1 MTTTRTVAAGLLLTS
16 LALAGCGRTAGEPAL
31 APTASETTAAPS
43 TSVTDLEATV
53 SAAETE
59 LNGLDR
65 DFQLD
70 QDFQDDGTP

>member
-1 MTTTRTVAAGLLLTS
+1 
-16 LALAGCGRTAGEPAL
+16 
-31 APTASETTAAPS
+31 
-43 TSVTDLEATV
+43 VTDLEATV

>member
-1 MTTTRTVAAGLLLTS
+1 MTTTRTAAAGLLLTS
-16 LALAGCGRTAGEPAL
+16 LALGGCGRTAGEP